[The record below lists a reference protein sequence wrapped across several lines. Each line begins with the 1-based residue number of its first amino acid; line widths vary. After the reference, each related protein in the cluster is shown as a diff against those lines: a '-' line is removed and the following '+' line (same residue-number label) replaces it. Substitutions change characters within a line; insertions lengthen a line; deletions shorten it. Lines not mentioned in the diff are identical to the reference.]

1 MAIIF
6 MNLLVGLTVDS
17 IEILKEKSTIIMDVK
32 RIEDIKLGLKF
43 LPRIFRPTKI
53 TTMIGK
59 SKTKKVNVLI
69 EVEYLFKRLKTY
81 LLSKQQK
88 YFSL

>member
-1 MAIIF
+1 MAIVF

-32 RIEDIKLGLKF
+32 RIEDIKLGLKL

-53 TTMIGK
+53 TTMNGK
-59 SKTKKVNVLI
+59 SSRTKKVNI
-69 EVEYLFKRLKTY
+69 WNIH
-81 LLSKQQK
+81 
-88 YFSL
+88 

>member
-53 TTMIGK
+53 TTMNGK

-69 EVEYLFKRLKTY
+69 EVDYLIKRLKPYVSTI
-81 LLSKQQK
+81 
-88 YFSL
+88 

>member
-17 IEILKEKSTIIMDVK
+17 IDILKEKSTIIMDVK
-32 RIEDIKLGLKF
+32 RIEDIKLGLQF

-53 TTMIGK
+53 TKMIGK
-59 SKTKKVNVLI
+59 SKTKQVNVWT
-69 EVEYLFKRLKTY
+69 VHWSRLSNLKVKNI
-81 LLSKQQK
+81 S
-88 YFSL
+88 SI

>member
-59 SKTKKVNVLI
+59 SKKRKVNVLI
-69 EVEYLFKRLKTY
+69 EVEYLIKRLKTY
-81 LLSKQQK
+81 LLSRQ
-88 YFSL
+88 

>member
-53 TTMIGK
+53 TTMLGK
-59 SKTKKVNVLI
+59 SKTKKVFFLI
-69 EVEYLFKRLKTY
+69 EVEYLIKKLETY
-81 LLSKQQK
+81 LLSRE
-88 YFSL
+88 

>member
-69 EVEYLFKRLKTY
+69 EVEYLIKRLKTY
-81 LLSKQQK
+81 LLSRQ
-88 YFSL
+88 

>member
-59 SKTKKVNVLI
+59 RKTNKLEHVQATKTEPNFSILKIDYIKKVNTPV
-69 EVEYLFKRLKTY
+69 
-81 LLSKQQK
+81 
-88 YFSL
+88 

>member
-17 IEILKEKSTIIMDVK
+17 IEILKEKSTVIMDVK

-43 LPRIFRPTKI
+43 LPRILRPTKI

-59 SKTKKVNVLI
+59 RKTKKVNVWTI
-69 EVEYLFKRLKTY
+69 H
-81 LLSKQQK
+81 
-88 YFSL
+88 

>member
-1 MAIIF
+1 MNEYLFQIIFLLYLVWMAIIF

-43 LPRIFRPTKI
+43 LPTILRPAKI
-53 TTMIGK
+53 TTMLGK
-59 SKTKKVNVLI
+59 RKTKKVNVLI
-69 EVEYLFKRLKTY
+69 EVELKG
-81 LLSKQQK
+81 
-88 YFSL
+88 